1 MGDFPDIEVNKLS
14 FVTNRSLAKEAG
26 VRSIPALV
34 HGDRRLTGVLL
45 TKGKIRQ
52 FLESL

>member
-1 MGDFPDIEVNKLS
+1 MDDFPDIEIDKVDYLS
-14 FVTNRSLAKEAG
+14 NRALAHKAG

-34 HGDRRLTGVLL
+34 HGETKLTGILL
-45 TKGKIRQ
+45 TKGRIRS